1 MKNKIIGF
9 ATFLISWGC
18 TESIKNENSLQG
30 EYADNIT
37 FESFSVLL
45 DSSVLDHYERGVAV
59 FEAESSILFAAYN
72 RHTHAIDWFDVTNE
86 NIHHRTVL
94 DKQGPNEITG
104 QVNGLYVHT
113 PDSIFLN
120 DGVFIYM
127 INKSGEVN
135 HKIPNSFETEIGTA
149 SLVNRLTSSLHYSPH
164 KGSLISEALIPGKPN
179 VFFLE
184 INLTGEIDYL
194 HQAGVSDCYTEAGL
208 QDHFLNVFFKGDS
221 VIYNS
226 SCSSD
231 IFVYDTE
238 SKQTLV
244 YDGKSS
250 LSKNSISDIKKEDPD
265 ALWRHYIENPRFF
278 QIVFSPVDN
287 LYYRLHW
294 AEADYHIDENT
305 FRTPYDKPVV
315 LSVFSD
321 KFELVYEVILLE
333 NQYYVDF
340 LIPTPHGVMLNANHP
355 QRSNYEI
362 NKKELHMLRFYN

>member
-1 MKNKIIGF
+1 MKNKLYALVIFVIF
-9 ATFLISWGC
+9 FGC
-18 TESIKNENSLQG
+18 MESLKKEKNQQDTNSG
-30 EYADNIT
+30 SMGV
-37 FESFSVLL
+37 ESFSVAL

-59 FEAESSILFAAYN
+59 FEAESSILLAAYN

-86 NIHHRTVL
+86 SIHHRTVL

-120 DGVFIYM
+120 DGVFVYM
-127 INKSGEVN
+127 INKNGEVN

-149 SLVNRLTSSLHYSPH
+149 YLVNRLTSSLHYSPH
-164 KGSLISEALIPGKPN
+164 KGSLIGEALIPGKPN

-184 INLTGEIDYL
+184 INLRGEIDYL
-194 HQAGVSDCYTEAGL
+194 HQAGVSDCYTEAGS
-208 QDHFLNVFFKGDS
+208 QDHFLNVSFKGDS

-250 LSKNSISDIKKEDPD
+250 FSKNSISEIKKDDPD
-265 ALWRHYIENPRFF
+265 ALWQHYIENPRFF

-294 AEADYHIDENT
+294 AEADYHIDETT

-315 LSVFSD
+315 LTVFSE
-321 KFELVYEVILLE
+321 KFELVYEVILPE

-340 LIPTPHGVMLNANHP
+340 LIPTPQGVMLNANHP

-362 NKKELHMLRFYN
+362 NEKELHMLRFYN